1 MRLQAPRHSPEL
13 VINWHI
19 TEACNFACQYCYATW
34 QKPVLHREVFH
45 NPDITKHILQSISD
59 YFLRKKESNPLWKSI
74 HWDAVRLSIAGGE
87 PLLYPDRV
95 VDIAK
100 MSHGLG
106 MGVSLITNGSRLDK
120 ALMRELAPHLSM
132 LGVSIDSA
140 DREINQRIGRQD
152 RQGRQLSLSG
162 LSEVIDLGRELN
174 PSLKVKINTVVCS
187 ENEATSMAAP
197 IQQIGPD
204 KWKVL
209 RVLPV
214 VNDRLS
220 IRRESFQSFVKRH
233 DLASVPVYAEDN
245 EEMVESY
252 IMIDPHGRFFQN
264 RLASGESG
272 HVHSQP
278 IAEVGAACAFE
289 SLRFDAQRFAA
300 RYVPIRVEGS

>member
-1 MRLQAPRHSPEL
+1 MRLQTPRHSPEL

-19 TEACNFACQYCYATW
+19 TEACNFACKYCYATW
-34 QKPVLHREVFH
+34 QKPDLHREAFH
-45 NPDITKHILQSISD
+45 NPDVTKHILQSIAD
-59 YFLRKKESNPLWKSI
+59 YFLRERESNPLWKSI

-100 MSHGLG
+100 MSRGLG

-120 ALMRELAPHLSM
+120 ALMRELAPNLTM

-140 DREINQRIGRQD
+140 DKEINQRIGRLD

-162 LSEVIDLGRELN
+162 LSEVIDLGREMN
-174 PSLKVKINTVVCS
+174 PRLKVKINTVVCS
-187 ENEATSMAAP
+187 ENQATSMAVP
-197 IQQIGPD
+197 IQQIRPD

-214 VNDRLS
+214 VNDHLS
-220 IRRESFQSFVKRH
+220 VRRESFQSFVKRH
-233 DLASVPVYAEDN
+233 ALASVPVYAEDN

-264 RLASGESG
+264 RLASGGTG
-272 HVHSQP
+272 HVCSQP

-289 SLRFDAQRFAA
+289 SLRFDAHRFAA
-300 RYVPIRVEGS
+300 RYVPISVEES

>member
-1 MRLQAPRHSPEL
+1 MQRQAPRLSPEL

-34 QKPVLHREVFH
+34 QKPDVHREVFH
-45 NPDITKHILQSISD
+45 NPEISKAILQSIAG
-59 YFLRKKESNPLWKSI
+59 YFLWGRKNNPLWKSI

-100 MSHGLG
+100 MSHALG

-120 ALMRELAPHLSM
+120 ALMRELAPNLSM
-132 LGVSIDSA
+132 LGVSIDSV
-140 DREINQRIGRQD
+140 DEGINRRIGRQD
-152 RQGRQLSLSG
+152 RQGRQVSLSG

-174 PSLKVKINTVVCS
+174 PRLKVKINTVVCS
-187 ENEATSMAAP
+187 ENQATSMTAP
-197 IQQIGPD
+197 IQQIRPD

-220 IRRESFQSFVKRH
+220 VGRESFHSFVKRH
-233 DLASVPVYAEDN
+233 APVSVPVYAEDN

-264 RLASGESG
+264 RLASGETG
-272 HVHSQP
+272 HVCSQA
-278 IAEVGAACAFE
+278 IAEVGAARAFE
-289 SLRFDAQRFAA
+289 SLEFDAHRFAA
-300 RYVPIRVEGS
+300 RYVPLSAEGS